1 MMAEKGATPCDR
13 RRKRSSSPALHPGD
27 CFSDSIS
34 GAAYAPSDCSSAD
47 LASTPSDYISGD
59 CIFHSFFDFFLHQ
72 HHSLLGFDSQNGI
85 PRRLFGKGGFD
96 AGFKPCALA
105 YNVLIQFW
113 GGNGFQK
120 FEKIKDPSRP
130 SRQLE
135 ELTGKM
141 KECKSCLR
149 GLNARN
155 SNAIWLRAIWIFGS
169 DHISFGL
176 CKACFVTTD
185 PRTPWLRDD
194 RDDIVD
200 NGESSGDLAGEEGCR
215 LRSRSTT
222 LPEKPGQMNTNTD
235 TAGNRH
241 R

>member
-1 MMAEKGATPCDR
+1 M
-13 RRKRSSSPALHPGD
+13 LHQT
-27 CFSDSIS
+27 
-34 GAAYAPSDCSSAD
+34 ADCSSAD

-59 CIFHSFFDFFLHQ
+59 CIFHSFSDFFLHQ
-72 HHSLLGFDSQNGI
+72 HLSLLGFDSQNGI

-141 KECKSCLR
+141 RECKRLIKEFDREVKDLEHTISPDNSKI
-149 GLNARN
+149 LN
-155 SNAIWLRAIWIFGS
+155 
-169 DHISFGL
+169 
-176 CKACFVTTD
+176 
-185 PRTPWLRDD
+185 
-194 RDDIVD
+194 
-200 NGESSGDLAGEEGCR
+200 
-215 LRSRSTT
+215 
-222 LPEKPGQMNTNTD
+222 EKIQSMV
-235 TAGNRH
+235 
-241 R
+241 